1 MGSERAVTRWCLR
14 QQTILKEIAT
24 LEAALETAIAQSQAP
39 ASGTGSALSE
49 LRPGEMRTGHAI
61 KIEQQLH
68 AAQEKLNQLGPC
80 PKPMM
85 G

>member
-14 QQTILKEIAT
+14 QQTILNEIAT
-24 LEAALETAIAQSQAP
+24 LKAALENSVIQSQE
-39 ASGTGSALSE
+39 SGADSKQGLQ
-49 LRPGEMRTGHAI
+49 RPGDTRTVHAA
-61 KIEQQLH
+61 KLEQQLR
-68 AAQEKLNQLGPC
+68 AAQEKLYQLGPC